1 MQGTQILAYQMGS
14 LTSHDIRDDNYM
26 YSWAI
31 TVAMATNHNVFVHF
45 LFCLKHVCLKKHVI
59 FIPNFRP

>member
-31 TVAMATNHNVFVHF
+31 TVAMATNHNVFVHL
-45 LFCLKHVCLKKHVI
+45 LFCLVFHALT
-59 FIPNFRP
+59 